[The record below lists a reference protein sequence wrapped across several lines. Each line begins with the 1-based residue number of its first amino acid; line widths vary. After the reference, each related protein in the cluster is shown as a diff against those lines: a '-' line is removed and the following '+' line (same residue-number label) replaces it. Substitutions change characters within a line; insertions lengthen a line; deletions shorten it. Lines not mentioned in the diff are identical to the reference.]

1 MPTQMPTLISTI
13 SSESFEPYVS
23 VDKAAQYL
31 DIKRKTL
38 LAKAR
43 KGQIPAYPWGDGIR
57 KTWRFKIS
65 QLDDWMKSKL
75 HSPRRPP
82 FSERRDFQ

>member
-1 MPTQMPTLISTI
+1 MASQMPTLVSTI
-13 SSESFEPYVS
+13 STKSFEPYIS

-43 KGQIPAYPWGDGIR
+43 KDQIPAYPWRDGVR
-57 KTWRFKIS
+57 KTWGF
-65 QLDDWMKSKL
+65 
-75 HSPRRPP
+75 
-82 FSERRDFQ
+82 

>member
-1 MPTQMPTLISTI
+1 MASQMPALVSTI
-13 SSESFEPYVS
+13 GTESFEPYIS

-43 KGQIPAYPWGDGIR
+43 KGQIPAYLWREGVR
-57 KTWRFKIS
+57 NTWRF
-65 QLDDWMKSKL
+65 
-75 HSPRRPP
+75 
-82 FSERRDFQ
+82 